1 MASPISS
8 SSTQLLIA
16 PFPSSSPNPPS
27 LRHTDSQCQLIGFTT
42 PGWMA
47 TNIHPKRRDRNQRG
61 IPIRVKSTACDVIVS
76 ASHTQDIDHFIFGG
90 VCIVSRAVG
99 GPGGERSLLLCN
111 IVTHIGTGPVY
122 LASRAPPAVNTAVC
136 SLYTAPIIALPL
148 LISFASSRL
157 VYGNIRRTARW
168 VETLPWIIH
177 QHAIWRE
184 GGDFFFRPTH
194 LLCRLFD
201 ADDGKLQTVF
211 SFCAQS
217 SCVRTVA
224 AAQSIRRIFSLSC
237 LPVGAYHVVLVL
249 FFFLHKNQMFCF
261 D

>member
-1 MASPISS
+1 
-8 SSTQLLIA
+8 
-16 PFPSSSPNPPS
+16 
-27 LRHTDSQCQLIGFTT
+27 
-42 PGWMA
+42 MA

-111 IVTHIGTGPVY
+111 IVTRIGTGPVY

-177 QHAIWRE
+177 QHAI
-184 GGDFFFRPTH
+184 
-194 LLCRLFD
+194 
-201 ADDGKLQTVF
+201 
-211 SFCAQS
+211 
-217 SCVRTVA
+217 
-224 AAQSIRRIFSLSC
+224 
-237 LPVGAYHVVLVL
+237 
-249 FFFLHKNQMFCF
+249 
-261 D
+261 